1 MEIILPI
8 LWQMVPYIW
17 ARSGRFSPRLL
28 PQRATAATCIPSP
41 KEKERLMTFIP
52 TWWAAKASVPSFAT
66 MMETVRKPIRM
77 KICST
82 NTLEATLNM
91 FFAGSRVTRTFSLM
105 IKGMLTKLSRFITE
119 RMLMRQAMTVPN
131 TVARA
136 APVIPS
142 LGKPRFPWISR

>member
-1 MEIILPI
+1 MKVRDTGDLHPHGHQVGLIEK
-8 LWQMVPYIW
+8 QMKIPGTQGGVKDRQHNGDHIADPLADGAVHLGQI
-17 ARSGRFSPRLL
+17 RPLFSQAP
-28 PQRATAATCIPSP
+28 AAEGHRRHLHPVS

-91 FFAGSRVTRTFSLM
+91 FFAGSRVTRTF
-105 IKGMLTKLSRFITE
+105 
-119 RMLMRQAMTVPN
+119 P
-131 TVARA
+131 
-136 APVIPS
+136 
-142 LGKPRFPWISR
+142 

>member
-1 MEIILPI
+1 MAYTYGNTQNAAERIKEI
-8 LWQMVPYIW
+8 
-17 ARSGRFSPRLL
+17 SG
-28 PQRATAATCIPSP
+28 I
-41 KEKERLMTFIP
+41 
-52 TWWAAKASVPSFAT
+52 
-66 MMETVRKPIRM
+66 
-77 KICST
+77 
-82 NTLEATLNM
+82 
-91 FFAGSRVTRTFSLM
+91 RTFSLM

>member
-1 MEIILPI
+1 
-8 LWQMVPYIW
+8 
-17 ARSGRFSPRLL
+17 
-28 PQRATAATCIPSP
+28 
-41 KEKERLMTFIP
+41 MTFIP

-91 FFAGSRVTRTFSLM
+91 FFAGSRVIRTFSLM